1 MGGLF
6 TLQIQVLTNKRFLR
20 EMKKTEYQAP
30 EMEIIKLKA
39 PIVLQAAS
47 DSSTTTGGL
56 DDEITDGDA

>member
-1 MGGLF
+1 
-6 TLQIQVLTNKRFLR
+6 
-20 EMKKTEYQAP
+20 MKKSEYQAP

-56 DDEITDGDA
+56 DDEYTDGDA